1 MAISLIWLLQM
12 RQLGPLLCGNAGLS
26 NQRRSS
32 LLKQGRATLWCSRTC
47 SKGASSWRPLSRLR
61 GTTAITRNSAW
72 RTFSAFS
79 QEEQHENELITAL
92 RGQVD
97 LQHQL
102 LVAQEGRIYQND
114 VKVAELAARVGVMG
128 GHGASVSQMV
138 AMGPPAVAT
147 PPLILGGAQPP
158 GYTFVGQNLGL
169 AIWGHPDIM
178 QASISAITKEG
189 DDK

>member
-12 RQLGPLLCGNAGLS
+12 RQLGPLLCGNAGPS

-32 LLKQGRATLWCSRTC
+32 LVIG
-47 SKGASSWRPLSRLR
+47 
-61 GTTAITRNSAW
+61 
-72 RTFSAFS
+72 S
-79 QEEQHENELITAL
+79 QEEQQNELITAL

-178 QASISAITKEG
+178 QVSISAITKEG